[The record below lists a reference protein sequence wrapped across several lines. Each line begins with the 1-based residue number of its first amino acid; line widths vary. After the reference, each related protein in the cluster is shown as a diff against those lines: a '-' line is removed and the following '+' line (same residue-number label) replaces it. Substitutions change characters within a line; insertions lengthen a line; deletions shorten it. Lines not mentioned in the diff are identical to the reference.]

1 MNIIGLPFGGLLA
14 PRNVLILLRIFFRE
28 NVVVLRF
35 YIGTPFRFNKPP
47 LILFAPFPISRLIGF
62 YTPFCLMNLEYLL
75 ISLLCMASLVPILIS
90 YSFIVWS
97 SDKSESAWGGKMQWA
112 IEPPRPIKPEKN
124 IEWALRQNRPGC
136 WLSQNVSL
144 RCFSMFVQVH
154 LWLPTYGV
162 ACDFLVWSHC
172 WDFFLAQH
180 GCFKTLINDKWQ
192 NVLKRIWDAWDVW
205 ASCTWDE
212 LSDAKDFN
220 NLPMCESFVRAKL
233 QEAKEQK
240 CQSKPQPFRLKTLAI
255 HGIYFFSP
263 ALHFD
268 TLLQPIQK

>member
-1 MNIIGLPFGGLLA
+1 MK
-14 PRNVLILLRIFFRE
+14 VRE
-28 NVVVLRF
+28 V
-35 YIGTPFRFNKPP
+35 
-47 LILFAPFPISRLIGF
+47 
-62 YTPFCLMNLEYLL
+62 
-75 ISLLCMASLVPILIS
+75 
-90 YSFIVWS
+90 
-97 SDKSESAWGGKMQWA
+97 GKCNGQLNHQD
-112 IEPPRPIKPEKN
+112 PSKPEKN

-162 ACDFLVWSHC
+162 ACDFLVWSHSR
-172 WDFFLAQH
+172 DLFLAQH
-180 GCFKTLINDKWQ
+180 GCSTTLNDKWQ

-220 NLPMCESFVRAKL
+220 NLPMCKSFVRAKL

-240 CQSKPQPFRLKTLAI
+240 CQSKPQHWPTAVQAQDTCNPWHLFLQSCTPLWYLAATHPKKRKT
-255 HGIYFFSP
+255 
-263 ALHFD
+263 
-268 TLLQPIQK
+268 